1 MKHFFSFLLCLLAVG
16 ANAQNIKR
24 ETMQVE
30 YISRPSE
37 PLPGAISNYD
47 VVVSQVYKDIYADEL
62 AQWEIDT
69 KMAQEN
75 YDKEME
81 AYNSKGTGAK
91 LLERALLDEKKPSL
105 IMPTKPVRTEK
116 IFEAN
121 IVGSKINLEGMNR
134 AAGGAVVNLEIQ
146 QFEFMPF
153 EDQQQEIKAKDGSV
167 SYKYYRSMQYRQLV
181 GMSLSLPD
189 GSVVADEVIGDQTL
203 YSTFTSNKYASRSA
217 LNKSWKQTSIN
228 DR

>member
-16 ANAQNIKR
+16 ANAQNIQR

-121 IVGSKINLEGMNR
+121 IVGSKINLEGMNLSAIQPMVI
-134 AAGGAVVNLEIQ
+134 AASGLKNW
-146 QFEFMPF
+146 
-153 EDQQQEIKAKDGSV
+153 IKTAK
-167 SYKYYRSMQYRQLV
+167 
-181 GMSLSLPD
+181 
-189 GSVVADEVIGDQTL
+189 
-203 YSTFTSNKYASRSA
+203 
-217 LNKSWKQTSIN
+217 
-228 DR
+228 